1 MRLKPFVTS
10 LITVLCALFFMR
22 AAPAE
27 VVSIWDEDL
36 RAAIL
41 KKLNKPNP
49 KAAITTSDMLHLT
62 ELRLEDVG
70 FSTLTGLEHATNLK
84 TLYLSWDT
92 AVHPRERGSYPSD
105 VSPIATLTQLKTLVL
120 NHSNIKDVSPL
131 AKLTQ
136 LTELR
141 LAFSNIVDVSP
152 LAKLKNLTVLDLNNY
167 HDVDNNNGIVDVS
180 PLATLTHLIELNL
193 AGNQISDVSSLTGL
207 TNLTAL
213 NLTYNNIVDVSPLV
227 NLKNLTRLELNNNDI
242 VDVSP
247 LATLTH
253 LIGMTL
259 RGNRYRGCGAARKL
273 EKPDRVGPE
282 WQRHRR
288 CAPLANLTQLM
299 ELGIL
304 PAINIRYILAD
315 RLDEFGKTGLGW

>member
-1 MRLKPFVTS
+1 MIPKTLVIT
-10 LITVLCALFFMR
+10 LIIALCILFFMR
-22 AAPAE
+22 TAAE

-49 KAAITTSDMLHLT
+49 KAAITTSDMLRLT
-62 ELRLEDVG
+62 ELHLEDVG

-84 TLYLSWDT
+84 ILYLSWDT
-92 AVHPRERGSYPSD
+92 AVHPRVRGNYTSD
-105 VSPIATLTQLKTLVL
+105 VSPLATLTQLKTLVL

-213 NLTYNNIVDVSPLV
+213 KLQQHRTY
-227 NLKNLTRLELNNNDI
+227 T
-242 VDVSP
+242 
-247 LATLTH
+247 AGT
-253 LIGMTL
+253 
-259 RGNRYRGCGAARKL
+259 
-273 EKPDRVGPE
+273 
-282 WQRHRR
+282 
-288 CAPLANLTQLM
+288 
-299 ELGIL
+299 
-304 PAINIRYILAD
+304 
-315 RLDEFGKTGLGW
+315 